1 MIIVLYNATQQ
12 GNNVFIKEW
21 DYNYGIRGEAMNTFE
36 ELFKEYIGEDL
47 KLIKMKQIIYDT
59 YVIENITINDL
70 QAYSDRFK
78 ERATE
83 IKRYKNDKRI
93 TEASDDARWFFRHN
107 FNMDK
112 IFLPVDIDMLSF

>member
-47 KLIKMKQIIYDT
+47 KLIKMKQLIYDT

-70 QAYSDRFK
+70 QAYSDKLK
-78 ERATE
+78 ERVTE
-83 IKRYKNDKRI
+83 IKKYKNDKRI
-93 TEASDDARWFFRHN
+93 TKTRGDVSWFFKYDFDMN
-107 FNMDK
+107 K
-112 IFLPVDIDMLSF
+112 ILLPVDIDMLSF

>member
-47 KLIKMKQIIYDT
+47 KLIKIKQIIYNT
-59 YVIENITINDL
+59 YVIENMTINDL
-70 QAYSDRFK
+70 QAYSDKFK

-83 IKRYKNDKRI
+83 IKKYKNDKRI
-93 TEASDDARWFFRHN
+93 TKTRGDVSWFFKYD
-107 FNMDK
+107 FDMDK
-112 IFLPVDIDMLSF
+112 ILLPVDIDMLSL

>member
-93 TEASDDARWFFRHN
+93 TEASDDVRWFFRHN

>member
-47 KLIKMKQIIYDT
+47 KLIKMKQIIYNT
-59 YVIENITINDL
+59 YVIENMTINDL
-70 QAYSDRFK
+70 QAYFDKFK

-83 IKRYKNDKRI
+83 IKKYKNDKRI
-93 TEASDDARWFFRHN
+93 TKIRGDVSWFFKYD
-107 FNMDK
+107 FDMDK
-112 IFLPVDIDMLSF
+112 ILLPVDIDMLSL

>member
-93 TEASDDARWFFRHN
+93 TEASDDVRWFFRHN

-112 IFLPVDIDMLSF
+112 IFLPVDINMLSF

>member
-47 KLIKMKQIIYDT
+47 KLIKMRQIIYNT
-59 YVIENITINDL
+59 YVIENMTINDL
-70 QAYSDRFK
+70 QAYSDKFK

-83 IKRYKNDKRI
+83 IKKYKNDKRI
-93 TEASDDARWFFRHN
+93 TKTRGDVSWFFKYD
-107 FNMDK
+107 FDMDK
-112 IFLPVDIDMLSF
+112 ILLPVDIDMLSL

>member
-47 KLIKMKQIIYDT
+47 KLIKMKQIIYNT
-59 YVIENITINDL
+59 YVIENMTINDL
-70 QAYSDRFK
+70 QAYSDKFK
-78 ERATE
+78 EKAIE
-83 IKRYKNDKRI
+83 IKKYKKDKRV
-93 TEASDDARWFFRHN
+93 TQKRGDVGLFFRYVD
-107 FNMDK
+107 MDK
-112 IFLPVDIDMLSF
+112 IFLPVDIDMLN

>member
-36 ELFKEYIGEDL
+36 ELFKEYTGEDL
-47 KLIKMKQIIYDT
+47 KLIKMKQIIYNT
-59 YVIENITINDL
+59 YVIENMTINDL
-70 QAYSDRFK
+70 QAYSDKFK

-83 IKRYKNDKRI
+83 IKKYKNDKRI
-93 TEASDDARWFFRHN
+93 TKTRGDVSWFFKYD
-107 FNMDK
+107 FDMDK
-112 IFLPVDIDMLSF
+112 ILLPVDIDMLSL

>member
-59 YVIENITINDL
+59 YVIENMTINDL
-70 QAYSDRFK
+70 QAYSDKLK

-83 IKRYKNDKRI
+83 IKKYKNDKRI
-93 TEASDDARWFFRHN
+93 TKLGGDVNWFFRYD
-107 FNMDK
+107 FDTDK
-112 IFLPVDIDMLSF
+112 ILLPVDIDMLSF

>member
-1 MIIVLYNATQQ
+1 MVIILSDIHVR
-12 GNNVFIKEW
+12 GNDILIKEW
-21 DYNYGIRGEAMNTFE
+21 DYNYVMRGEGTNILKK
-36 ELFKEYIGEDL
+36 LFKEYIGEDL

-93 TEASDDARWFFRHN
+93 TEASDDVRWFFRHN

>member
-47 KLIKMKQIIYDT
+47 KLIKMKQIIYNT
-59 YVIENITINDL
+59 YVIENMTINDL
-70 QAYSDRFK
+70 QAYSDKFK

-83 IKRYKNDKRI
+83 IKKYKNDKRI
-93 TEASDDARWFFRHN
+93 TKTRGDVS
-107 FNMDK
+107 
-112 IFLPVDIDMLSF
+112 

>member
-47 KLIKMKQIIYDT
+47 KLIKMKQIIYEIT
-59 YVIENITINDL
+59 NIPHNPFI
-70 QAYSDRFK
+70 
-78 ERATE
+78 
-83 IKRYKNDKRI
+83 
-93 TEASDDARWFFRHN
+93 FF
-107 FNMDK
+107 
-112 IFLPVDIDMLSF
+112 IFFYIL

>member
-47 KLIKMKQIIYDT
+47 KLIKIKQIIYNT
-59 YVIENITINDL
+59 YVIENMTINDL
-70 QAYSDRFK
+70 QAYSDKFK

-83 IKRYKNDKRI
+83 IKKYKNDKRI
-93 TEASDDARWFFRHN
+93 TKTRGDISWFFKYD
-107 FNMDK
+107 FDMDK
-112 IFLPVDIDMLSF
+112 ILLPVDIDMLSL

>member
-47 KLIKMKQIIYDT
+47 KLIKIKQIIYNT
-59 YVIENITINDL
+59 YVIENMTINDL
-70 QAYSDRFK
+70 QAYSDKFK

-83 IKRYKNDKRI
+83 IKKYKNDKRI
-93 TEASDDARWFFRHN
+93 TKTRGDVSWFFKYD
-107 FNMDK
+107 FDMDK
-112 IFLPVDIDMLSF
+112 ILLPVDINMLSL

>member
-36 ELFKEYIGEDL
+36 ELFKEYLGEDL

-59 YVIENITINDL
+59 YVIENMTINDL

-93 TEASDDARWFFRHN
+93 TEASDDVRWFFRHN

>member
-47 KLIKMKQIIYDT
+47 KLIKMKQIIYNT
-59 YVIENITINDL
+59 YVIENMTINDL
-70 QAYSDRFK
+70 QAHSDKFK

-83 IKRYKNDKRI
+83 IKKYKNDKRI
-93 TEASDDARWFFRHN
+93 TKTRGDVSWFFKYD
-107 FNMDK
+107 FDMDK
-112 IFLPVDIDMLSF
+112 ILLPVDIDMLSL

>member
-12 GNNVFIKEW
+12 GNNIFIKEW

-47 KLIKMKQIIYDT
+47 KLIKMKQIIYNT
-59 YVIENITINDL
+59 YVIENMTINDL
-70 QAYSDRFK
+70 QAYSDKFK

-83 IKRYKNDKRI
+83 IKKYKNDKRI
-93 TEASDDARWFFRHN
+93 TKTRGDVSWFFKYD
-107 FNMDK
+107 FDMDK
-112 IFLPVDIDMLSF
+112 ILLPVDIDMLSL

>member
-47 KLIKMKQIIYDT
+47 KLIKMKQIIYNT
-59 YVIENITINDL
+59 YVIENMTINDL
-70 QAYSDRFK
+70 QAYSDKFK

-83 IKRYKNDKRI
+83 IKKYKNDKRI
-93 TEASDDARWFFRHN
+93 TKTRGDVSWFFKYD
-107 FNMDK
+107 FDVDK
-112 IFLPVDIDMLSF
+112 ILLPVDIDMLSL

>member
-47 KLIKMKQIIYDT
+47 KLIKMKQIIYNT
-59 YVIENITINDL
+59 YVIENMTINDL
-70 QAYSDRFK
+70 QAYSDKFK

-83 IKRYKNDKRI
+83 IKKYKNDKRI
-93 TEASDDARWFFRHN
+93 TKTRGDVSWFFKYD
-107 FNMDK
+107 FDMDK
-112 IFLPVDIDMLSF
+112 ILLPVDIDMLSL

>member
-21 DYNYGIRGEAMNTFE
+21 DYNYGIRGKVMNTFE

-47 KLIKMKQIIYDT
+47 KLIKMKQIIYNT
-59 YVIENITINDL
+59 YVIENMTINDL
-70 QAYSDRFK
+70 QAYSDKLK

-83 IKRYKNDKRI
+83 IKKYKNDKRI
-93 TEASDDARWFFRHN
+93 TKSRGDVNWFFRYG
-107 FNMDK
+107 FDMDK
-112 IFLPVDIDMLSF
+112 ILLPVDIDMLSL